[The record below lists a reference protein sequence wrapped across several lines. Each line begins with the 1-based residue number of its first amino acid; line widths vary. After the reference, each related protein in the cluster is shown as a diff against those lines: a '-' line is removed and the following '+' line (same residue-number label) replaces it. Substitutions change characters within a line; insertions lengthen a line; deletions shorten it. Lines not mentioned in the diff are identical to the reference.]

1 MKIYE
6 NIFIFYLHSLSI
18 CAIIFSKDMRMRCN
32 MKGDNKYSSQ
42 IKIYD
47 VAGAAGVSLATV
59 SRVLNHPEKVKPGT
73 REKINKIIRELG
85 YKPNLNAKGLASSKS
100 TTVAVVVPEL
110 TRSSIAGMVDGIAD
124 CAEKRGYLLRLF
136 VNRPNQNENK
146 DHEKELWS
154 LVMSSSVDG
163 VLYIND
169 EITEENIEILK
180 ELNTSLVLTNTVCS
194 DKEIPSVSID
204 YFKAAYDMTKEMINR
219 GNKKIW
225 IVTTIRKYAVNDL
238 KVEGYLKAM
247 KDANLEPYVLKVP
260 GKTELN
266 QINFKEELMKDHPD
280 VAIVVRDSMAVSFI
294 NVARLLKIQIPQE
307 LQVIGF
313 QNTKYA
319 ELSRPTLTCI
329 NTPIYE
335 LGEVA
340 MDLLTELMEDRLPD
354 EKSIQQLIDFE
365 VIWRDSTKEK

>member
-1 MKIYE
+1 
-6 NIFIFYLHSLSI
+6 
-18 CAIIFSKDMRMRCN
+18 

-73 REKINKIIRELG
+73 RERINRIIRELG

-124 CAEKRGYLLRLF
+124 CAAKRGYLLRLF
-136 VNRPNQNENK
+136 VNRAARMGDSSGDQ
-146 DHEKELWS
+146 EKELWRI
-154 LVMSSSVDG
+154 VMASGVDG

-169 EITEENIEILK
+169 EITDEHLEIMK

-194 DKEIPSVSID
+194 DKEFASVSID
-204 YFKAAYDMTKEMINR
+204 YKKAAYDITKEMISR
-219 GNKKIW
+219 GHQKIW
-225 IVTTIRKYAVNDL
+225 IVTTVRKYVVNDL
-238 KVEGYLKAM
+238 KVEGYVEAM
-247 KDANLEPYVLKVP
+247 KDAGLEPCVIQVS
-260 GKTELN
+260 GKIEVN
-266 QINFKEELMKDHPD
+266 QAAYQQILEQGHPD
-280 VAIVVRDSMAVSFI
+280 VAIVVRDSMAVSLI
-294 NVARLLKIQIPQE
+294 NVARDLKIDIPNE
-307 LQVIGF
+307 MQVIGF

-319 ELSRPTLTCI
+319 ELSRPNLTCI

-335 LGEVA
+335 LGEAA
-340 MDLLTELMEDRLPD
+340 MDLLTELMEERLP
-354 EKSIQQLIDFE
+354 EGKSINQLIDFN
-365 VIWRDSTKEK
+365 VVWRNSTK

>member
-1 MKIYE
+1 
-6 NIFIFYLHSLSI
+6 
-18 CAIIFSKDMRMRCN
+18 
-32 MKGDNKYSSQ
+32 MKGDNKYTSQ

-73 REKINKIIRELG
+73 RDRINRIIRELG

-124 CAEKRGYLLRLF
+124 CALKRGYLLRLF
-136 VNRPNQNENK
+136 VNRPSQDTEHIK
-146 DHEKELWS
+146 EREKELWS
-154 LVMSSSVDG
+154 SVIASSVDG

-169 EITEENIEILK
+169 EITDDHEEIMRD
-180 ELNTSLVLTNTVCS
+180 LNVNFVLTNTVCK
-194 DKEIPSVSID
+194 DKEFPTVSID
-204 YFKAAYDMTKEMINR
+204 YVKAAYDITKEMIAR

-225 IVTTIRKYAVNDL
+225 IVTTLRKYVVNDL

-247 KDANLEPYVLKVP
+247 EEAGLEPCVIQAP

-266 QINFKEELMKDHPD
+266 STTYHQILEKDYPD
-280 VAIVVRDSMAVSFI
+280 VAIVVRDSMAVSLL
-294 NVARLLKIQIPQE
+294 NVARNLKISIPDQMQI
-307 LQVIGF
+307 IGF

-319 ELSRPTLTCI
+319 DLSRPTLTCI

-335 LGEVA
+335 LGEAA
-340 MDLLTELMEDRLPD
+340 MDLLTELMEERLP
-354 EKSIQQLIDFE
+354 EGKSINQLIDFD
-365 VIWRDSTKEK
+365 VVWRESTK

>member
-1 MKIYE
+1 
-6 NIFIFYLHSLSI
+6 
-18 CAIIFSKDMRMRCN
+18 

-73 REKINKIIRELG
+73 RERINKIIRELG

-124 CAEKRGYLLRLF
+124 CAIKRGYLLRLF
-136 VNRPNQNENK
+136 VNRPTQNVEQVKNS
-146 DHEKELWS
+146 EKELWS
-154 LVMSSSVDG
+154 IVMSSSVDG

-169 EITEENIEILK
+169 EITEEHLEIMRD
-180 ELNTSLVLTNTVCS
+180 LNTSLVLTNTVCS

-204 YFKAAYDMTKEMINR
+204 YFKAAYDITKEMISR

-225 IVTTIRKYAVNDL
+225 IVTTLRKYVVNDL

-247 KDANLEPYVLKVP
+247 EEAGLEPYVLKVP

-266 QINFKEELMKDHPD
+266 QPEYREHLEKDHPD
-280 VAIVVRDSMAVSFI
+280 VAIVVRDSMAVSLI
-294 NVARLLKIQIPQE
+294 NVARILHIEIPQQM
-307 LQVIGF
+307 QVIGF

-335 LGEVA
+335 LGEAA
-340 MDLLTELMEDRLPD
+340 MDLLTELMEDRLP
-354 EKSIQQLIDFE
+354 EGKSINQLIDFDI
-365 VIWRDSTKEK
+365 IWRDSTK

>member
-1 MKIYE
+1 
-6 NIFIFYLHSLSI
+6 
-18 CAIIFSKDMRMRCN
+18 

-73 REKINKIIRELG
+73 RERINKIIRELG

-124 CAEKRGYLLRLF
+124 CAIKRGYLLRLF
-136 VNRPNQNENK
+136 VNRPTQNVDQVK
-146 DHEKELWS
+146 DSEKELWS
-154 LVMSSSVDG
+154 IVMSSSVDG

-169 EITEENIEILK
+169 EITEEHLEIMRD
-180 ELNTSLVLTNTVCS
+180 LNTSLVLTNTVCS

-204 YFKAAYDMTKEMINR
+204 YFKAAYDITKEMISR

-225 IVTTIRKYAVNDL
+225 IVTTLRKYVVNDL

-247 KDANLEPYVLKVP
+247 EEAGLEPYVLKVP

-266 QINFKEELMKDHPD
+266 QPEYREHLEKDHPD
-280 VAIVVRDSMAVSFI
+280 VAIVVRDSMAVSLI
-294 NVARLLKIQIPQE
+294 NVARILHIEIPQQM
-307 LQVIGF
+307 QVIGF

-335 LGEVA
+335 LGEAA
-340 MDLLTELMEDRLPD
+340 MDLLTELMEDRLP
-354 EKSIQQLIDFE
+354 EGKSINQLIAFD
-365 VIWRDSTKEK
+365 VIWRDSTK

>member
-1 MKIYE
+1 
-6 NIFIFYLHSLSI
+6 
-18 CAIIFSKDMRMRCN
+18 

-73 REKINKIIRELG
+73 RERINRIIRDLG

-124 CAEKRGYLLRLF
+124 CAAKRGYMLRLF
-136 VNRPNQNENK
+136 VNRPTSDPETAK
-146 DHEKELWS
+146 EVERELWGTV
-154 LVMSSSVDG
+154 LASSVDG

-169 EITEENIEILK
+169 EITEEHEEIMK
-180 ELNTSLVLTNTVCS
+180 DLNVSFVLTNTVCN
-194 DKEIPSVSID
+194 DKDFPSVSID
-204 YFKAAYDMTKEMINR
+204 YVKAAYDITKEMISR

-225 IVTTIRKYAVNDL
+225 MVTSSRKYAVNDL
-238 KVEGYLKAM
+238 TIEGYIKAAEE
-247 KDANLEPYVLKVP
+247 ANIEPCIIRVP

-266 QINFKEELMKDHPD
+266 TVAFKDILEKDHPE
-280 VAIVVRDSMAVSFI
+280 VAIVVRDSMAVSLL
-294 NVARLLKIQIPQE
+294 NVARNLKISIPDEMQI
-307 LQVIGF
+307 IGF

-335 LGEVA
+335 LGEAA
-340 MDLLTELMEDRLPD
+340 MDLLTELMEERLPED
-354 EKSIQQLIDFE
+354 KSIQQHIDFDI
-365 VIWRDSTKEK
+365 VWRDTTKK

>member
-1 MKIYE
+1 
-6 NIFIFYLHSLSI
+6 
-18 CAIIFSKDMRMRCN
+18 

-124 CAEKRGYLLRLF
+124 CADKRGYLLRLF
-136 VNRPNQNENK
+136 VNRPNQNPQEAKNA
-146 DHEKELWS
+146 EKELWS

-169 EITEENIEILK
+169 EITEDNLEILR

-194 DKEIPSVSID
+194 DKNIPSVSID
-204 YFKAAYDMTKEMINR
+204 YFKAAYDMTKEMIKR

-225 IVTTIRKYAVNDL
+225 IVTTLRKYVVNDL
-238 KVEGYLKAM
+238 KVDGYLKAM
-247 KDANLEPYVLKVP
+247 EEANLEPYVLKVS

-266 QINFKEELMKDHPD
+266 QVTYKEELEKDHPD

-294 NVARLLKIQIPQE
+294 NVARNLHIHIPNE
-307 LQVIGF
+307 MQVIGF

-335 LGEVA
+335 LGEAA
-340 MDLLTELMEDRLPD
+340 MDLLTELMEESLPD
-354 EKSIQQLIDFE
+354 DKPINQLIDFN
-365 VIWRDSTKEK
+365 VIWRESTK

>member
-1 MKIYE
+1 
-6 NIFIFYLHSLSI
+6 
-18 CAIIFSKDMRMRCN
+18 

-73 REKINKIIRELG
+73 RERINKIIRELG

-124 CAEKRGYLLRLF
+124 CAIKRGYLLRLF
-136 VNRPNQNENK
+136 VNRPTQNVDQVK
-146 DHEKELWS
+146 DSEKELWS
-154 LVMSSSVDG
+154 IVMSSSVDG

-169 EITEENIEILK
+169 EITEEHLEIMRD
-180 ELNTSLVLTNTVCS
+180 LNTSLVLTNTVCS

-204 YFKAAYDMTKEMINR
+204 YFKAAYDITKEMISR

-225 IVTTIRKYAVNDL
+225 IVTTVRKYVVNDL

-247 KDANLEPYVLKVP
+247 EEAGLEPYVLKVP

-266 QINFKEELMKDHPD
+266 QPEYREHLEKDHPD
-280 VAIVVRDSMAVSFI
+280 VAIVVRDSMAVSLI
-294 NVARLLKIQIPQE
+294 NVARILHIEIPQQM
-307 LQVIGF
+307 QVIGF

-335 LGEVA
+335 LGEAA
-340 MDLLTELMEDRLPD
+340 MDLLTELMEDRLP
-354 EKSIQQLIDFE
+354 EGKSINQLIDFDI
-365 VIWRDSTKEK
+365 IWRDSTK